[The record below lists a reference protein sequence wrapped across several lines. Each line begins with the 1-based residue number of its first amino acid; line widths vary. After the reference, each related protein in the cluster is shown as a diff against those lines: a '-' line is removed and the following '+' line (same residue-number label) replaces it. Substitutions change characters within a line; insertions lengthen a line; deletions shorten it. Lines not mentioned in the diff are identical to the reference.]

1 MAGNR
6 SDSYHD
12 LESAQAGRALLK
24 RDQKRWYWI
33 VFAIASF
40 LVMMMYSTKDVNKT
54 MFFAPL
60 GSAAFNSS
68 EFHYNTYFYLSAI
81 ILFILYGVMM
91 PSSYSQKIRDKRV
104 VLHKK
109 GSLGAMDEFELKITK
124 WLDQTFYFGL
134 YPISGLL
141 LSGVPQED
149 REKIYFRWGW
159 HSHVEKEFFK
169 QEFRE
174 VDGYKRV
181 KHLSLLDGYER
192 LFTRQDGDKVKL
204 SKEYKFVVWLFK
216 SEGELH
222 DLMRISEGFI
232 AGDEERLKYDK
243 LLSSQE
249 FEERLKRVGSIDKM
263 RMFNGTNEVAFSIDL
278 MKRIIDDEAK
288 RFELFVRT
296 YAFDSKMLFTRRFR
310 KYEAALKKDM
320 HLKKYL
326 FPKHLRD
333 EQFEAIVNDQDKFR
347 NHLIF
352 AIICYFRLMLF
363 KMIIGQYVNLPAG
376 VMVVKIRDYTA
387 RMITEIFE
395 DHCLVNVIQDKN
407 DGSNGEFESDN
418 LANLFLAS
426 VNHYRVSSMESFE
439 NRILKIYNFIPTAKE
454 ETSDKMASDIASALS
469 EDWIAQMAES
479 IGKEG

>member
-6 SDSYHD
+6 SDSYHEI
-12 LESAQAGRALLK
+12 ESAQAGRALLK

-33 VFAIASF
+33 VFAITSF
-40 LVMMMYSTKDVNKT
+40 LVMMMFSVKDVNKT
-54 MFFAPL
+54 MFFAPF
-60 GSAAFNSS
+60 GSGVFHSS
-68 EFHYNTYFYLSAI
+68 EFNYISYFGISALI
-81 ILFILYGVMM
+81 MFILYGVMM
-91 PSSYSQKIRDKRV
+91 PESYSQKIRNKRV
-104 VLHKK
+104 IIHKK
-109 GSLGAMDEFELKITK
+109 GELGTMDEVELEVTK
-124 WLDQTFYFGL
+124 WLDKAFYLFL

-141 LSGVPQED
+141 LSGVPKED

-181 KHLSLLDGYER
+181 NTLTLLNGFER

-204 SKEYKFVVWLFK
+204 SNEYKFIVWLFK
-216 SEGELH
+216 SENELY

-232 AGDEERLKYDK
+232 AGDSEHLKYDK
-243 LLSSQE
+243 MLSSQE
-249 FEERLKRVGSIDKM
+249 FEERLKKAGSIDNM

-278 MKRIIDDEAK
+278 MKMIIDDEAK
-288 RFELFVRT
+288 RFELFIRT

-333 EQFEAIVNDQDKFR
+333 EQFQEIVNDQKKFR

-352 AIICYFRLMLF
+352 ALVCYFRLMLF
-363 KMIIGQYVNLPAG
+363 KMVIGQYVNLPAG

-395 DHCLVNVIQDKN
+395 DHCMVSIISDKN
-407 DGSNGEFESDN
+407 DGTNSEFESDN

-426 VNHYRVSSMESFE
+426 VNHYRVSSIESYE
-439 NRILKIYNFIPTAKE
+439 DRILKIYNFVPAAKE
-454 ETSDKMASDIASALS
+454 ETSDKMAADIVSTLN
-469 EDWIAQMAES
+469 EDWITQMAEA
-479 IGKEG
+479 IGKEA